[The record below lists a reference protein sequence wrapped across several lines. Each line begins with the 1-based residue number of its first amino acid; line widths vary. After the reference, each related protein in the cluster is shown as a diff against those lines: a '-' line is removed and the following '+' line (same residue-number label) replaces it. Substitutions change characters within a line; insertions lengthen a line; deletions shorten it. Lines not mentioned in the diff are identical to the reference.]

1 MELSTIYR
9 PWQEGV
15 GEGQKTW
22 RKKPFQGTNHMVCPL
37 HVRATAIFIAGQYL
51 FTSLF
56 HHAPAEA
63 ANAIKL
69 SFVCLN
75 RLNSHYF
82 GDMPLD
88 PDRVDK

>member
-1 MELSTIYR
+1 M
-9 PWQEGV
+9 G
-15 GEGQKTW
+15 
-22 RKKPFQGTNHMVCPL
+22 CPL

-56 HHAPAEA
+56 HDAPAEA

-75 RLNSHYF
+75 RLTTHYV
-82 GDMPLD
+82 GDKLLD
-88 PDRVDK
+88 PDRVEK